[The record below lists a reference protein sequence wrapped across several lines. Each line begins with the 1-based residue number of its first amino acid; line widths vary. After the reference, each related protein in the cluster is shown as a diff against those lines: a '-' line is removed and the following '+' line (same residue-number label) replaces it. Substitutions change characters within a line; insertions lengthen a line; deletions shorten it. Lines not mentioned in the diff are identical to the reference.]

1 MKTMNIS
8 DLRNGEKKE
17 EKEEEIKMILET
29 ETLEKNFR
37 EELEVLLK
45 KHNAE
50 IGLVQRGSAY
60 MEYEVIEVDIE
71 ATYDTEG
78 NMLSLPFEFLL

>member
-1 MKTMNIS
+1 M
-8 DLRNGEKKE
+8 
-17 EKEEEIKMILET
+17 KMILET